1 MGTFSEHLK
10 NPFFQFKTCYLQHF
24 CRLMLMCIREQPKFF
39 QFCILFEK
47 GESEFRSASQVQT
60 MSRNWPPFEKS
71 AAFYD
76 VSDIGLVFFNVIFL
90 LARKCAWTN
99 IINFVLRLLRVQLEC
114 CLKTTFISIWCT
126 LAKYTQ
132 EAINTSYSSP
142 LFKVPSPQ
150 YDRTSTLLTDFA
162 R

>member
-1 MGTFSEHLK
+1 MDFSLGNFSEHHK

-39 QFCILFEK
+39 KFCILFEK

-76 VSDIGLVFFNVIFL
+76 VSDIGLVFLNVIFL
-90 LARKCAWTN
+90 IQKCKETRN
-99 IINFVLRLLRVQLEC
+99 HGTFFRIYTIKVKLKYLKCLLINVKLG
-114 CLKTTFISIWCT
+114 K
-126 LAKYTQ
+126 K
-132 EAINTSYSSP
+132 N
-142 LFKVPSPQ
+142 
-150 YDRTSTLLTDFA
+150 
-162 R
+162 